1 MYTPGM
7 MKCTDIKDLRSSLR
21 ENLEH
26 VKAGE
31 SVIVTEKGKPIARII
46 PIESEE
52 ERMAR
57 LVRTGVLRPPLRP
70 LDESFWRLQ
79 TEPLAED
86 PEGLVLTE
94 LLRQRGSHR

>member
-1 MYTPGM
+1 M
-7 MKCTDIKDLRSSLR
+7 MKTTGIKDLKSSLR
-21 ENLEH
+21 ETLEQ

-31 SVIVTEKGKPIARII
+31 TVIVTERGEPIARIV
-46 PIESEE
+46 PIETEE

-70 LDESFWRLQ
+70 LDDSVWKLQ
-79 TEPLAED
+79 TEPLFED
-86 PEGLVLTE
+86 PEGRVLTE

>member
-1 MYTPGM
+1 M
-7 MKCTDIKDLRSSLR
+7 MKSTGIKELRSSLR
-21 ENLEH
+21 ETMEQ

-31 SVIVTEKGKPIARII
+31 SVIVTDRGEPIARIV
-46 PIESEE
+46 PIEAEE

-70 LDESFWRLQ
+70 FDESIWKLQ
-79 TEPLAED
+79 TEPLMED
-86 PEGLVLTE
+86 PEGRVLAE